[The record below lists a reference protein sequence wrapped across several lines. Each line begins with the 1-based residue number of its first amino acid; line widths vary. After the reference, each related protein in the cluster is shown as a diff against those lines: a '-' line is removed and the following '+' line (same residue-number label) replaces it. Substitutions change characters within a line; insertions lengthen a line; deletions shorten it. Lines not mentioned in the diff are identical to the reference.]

1 MADFVMPLSYGQR
14 ILVARLSAMKVAFL
28 LYDRLTALDL
38 IGPYEVLQGMP
49 DVEVQFVAREAG
61 PVTVDSGA
69 FSIVAPYS
77 FADVPSADV
86 LVVPGSSC
94 GTLAAMA
101 DPQLIDWVLR
111 IDESTRFTTSV
122 CSGALILARAG
133 LLKGKPATT
142 HWAALPYLRRL
153 GAEPRPEQRIV
164 QSGKFVTAAG
174 VSAGIDM
181 ALFLVGELAGRAQAE
196 ATQLMIEYDPKPP
209 FDSGH
214 TSKASPKVRA
224 QAERD
229 MKRMSITASECL
241 AVLRLAGQSFVSH
254 GKKTLRF
261 SL

>member
-1 MADFVMPLSYGQR
+1 
-14 ILVARLSAMKVAFL
+14 MKVAFL

-49 DVEVQFVAREAG
+49 EVSVQFVAREAG

-77 FADVPSADV
+77 FAEVQSADV
-86 LVVPGSSC
+86 LVVPQEEP
-94 GTLAAMA
+94 GTTS
-101 DPQLIDWVLR
+101 IDWVLQ
-111 IDESTRFTTSV
+111 IDASTRFTTSV

-133 LLKGKPATT
+133 LLKGRPATT
-142 HWAALPYLRRL
+142 HWAALPHLSRF
-153 GAEPRPEQRIV
+153 GAEPRPGQRIV
-164 QSGKFVTAAG
+164 RSGKVVTAAG

-196 ATQLMIEYDPKPP
+196 TTQLMIEYDPQPP

-214 TSKASPKVRA
+214 TSKASPSVRA

-229 MKRMSITASECL
+229 MKRMSITASECV
-241 AVLRLAGQSFVSH
+241 AALRLAGQSFVSR